1 MYDINTVLAAHKDKR
16 VWFYLAD
23 APTRDAFQDVLIAQ
37 KAHWL
42 DCAPLRKEDGLSSY
56 MAVHHDGHIAFVSN
70 LAWHMAQD
78 PRYVNTILKIDY
90 QKLLRGDDAVMRK

>member
-1 MYDINTVLAAHKDKR
+1 
-16 VWFYLAD
+16 
-23 APTRDAFQDVLIAQ
+23 
-37 KAHWL
+37 
-42 DCAPLRKEDGLSSY
+42 

-70 LAWHMAQD
+70 LAWHMTQD

>member
-1 MYDINTVLAAHKDKR
+1 
-16 VWFYLAD
+16 
-23 APTRDAFQDVLIAQ
+23 
-37 KAHWL
+37 
-42 DCAPLRKEDGLSSY
+42 

-78 PRYVNTILKIDY
+78 PRYVDTILKIDY

>member
-1 MYDINTVLAAHKDKR
+1 MYDVNTVLSAHKDKQ

-23 APTRDAFQDVLIAQ
+23 AATRDAFRDVLIAQ

-42 DCAPLRKEDGLSSY
+42 DGAPLMKEDNLSSY
-56 MAVHHDGHIAFVSN
+56 MAVHHDGRIAFVSN

-78 PRYVNTILKIDY
+78 PRYTDTILKIDY
-90 QKLLRGDDAVMRK
+90 QKLLRGEDAVMRK